1 MAAKKAR
8 HPYNSHMGRV
18 IGYVW
23 LLYFPYSILD
33 YLPPKQPSDYLWL
46 AVAGVFLVNYILVME
61 RPNTWRVTI
70 PLEVLACCLF
80 AIFAQGFYL
89 LIFPGW
95 QVASILSNYPKRL
108 FAAFLVAYY
117 GSLIIGIAVLYW
129 QHTTINWSSW
139 SGGAIWAFIF
149 PAVSPIFS
157 YSFSKSITRSIRLAQ
172 SNSRLEAVVR
182 RGERE
187 RIARDLHDNLGQSFS
202 MITVKAQLVQ
212 KLLAKQPDKVAGEL
226 QDIAATSRQNL
237 QLVRNIVNDL
247 RQESL
252 ADVLLAQEKNLRE
265 TRIALYTEGE
275 QAADAWPT
283 KCQVTLAAVLQEAI
297 TNVIRHS
304 HARQVTVTFTVTPDQ
319 YRMAVQDNGI
329 GKDYHR
335 TNSHGVSG
343 MIERVEQE
351 QGSLTI
357 VANHIGTLVTATL
370 PRKEAHSA

>member
-95 QVASILSNYPKRL
+95 QVASILSNYPKRW
-108 FAAFLVAYY
+108 FAAFLAAYY
-117 GSLIIGIAVLYW
+117 GSLIIGIAVLYH
-129 QHTTINWSSW
+129 QYTTINWAN
-139 SGGAIWAFIF
+139 GAIWAFIF
-149 PAVSPIFS
+149 PAISPIFS

-202 MITVKAQLVQ
+202 MITVKAQLAQ

-304 HARQVTVTFTVTPDQ
+304 HARQVTVTFTATPDQ

-343 MIERVEQE
+343 MIERVAQE

>member
-1 MAAKKAR
+1 MAAPKKR
-8 HPYNSHMGRV
+8 RPYNRHMSRV

-23 LLYFPYSILD
+23 LLYFPYSIIS
-33 YLPPKQPSDYLWL
+33 YLPPKRPSDYLWL
-46 AVAGVFLVNYILVME
+46 SVAGVFLVSYILVME
-61 RPNTWRVTI
+61 RPNTWRFSI
-70 PLEVLACCLF
+70 PIEVLACALF

-95 QVASILSNYPKRL
+95 QVASILSNYPKRQ
-108 FAAFLVAYY
+108 FAVFLVAYY
-117 GSLIIGIAVLYW
+117 GALIGGIAMLYW
-129 QHTTINWSSW
+129 QYTTINW
-139 SGGAIWAFIF
+139 GDGAAWGMIF
-149 PAVSPIFS
+149 PTISPIFS
-157 YSFSKSITRSIRLAQ
+157 YSFSKSVSRSIRLAQ

-202 MITVKAQLVQ
+202 MITVKAQLAE
-212 KLLAKQPDKVAGEL
+212 KLLEKQPEKAVGEL
-226 QDIAATSRQNL
+226 QDIADTSRENL

-265 TRIALYTEGE
+265 ARISLYTEGE
-275 QAADAWPT
+275 ELADDWPT
-283 KCQVTLAAVLQEAI
+283 ACQVTLAAVLQEAI

-304 HARQVTVTFTVTPDQ
+304 QARQVTVTFTATNAQ
-319 YRMAVQDNGI
+319 YIMTVQDNGV

-343 MIERVEQE
+343 MLERVEQV
-351 QGSLTI
+351 GGTLKI
-357 VANHIGTLVTATL
+357 VANQIGTLVTATL
-370 PRKEAHSA
+370 PRKEVETK

>member
-1 MAAKKAR
+1 
-8 HPYNSHMGRV
+8 
-18 IGYVW
+18 
-23 LLYFPYSILD
+23 
-33 YLPPKQPSDYLWL
+33 
-46 AVAGVFLVNYILVME
+46 
-61 RPNTWRVTI
+61 
-70 PLEVLACCLF
+70 
-80 AIFAQGFYL
+80 
-89 LIFPGW
+89 
-95 QVASILSNYPKRL
+95 
-108 FAAFLVAYY
+108 
-117 GSLIIGIAVLYW
+117 
-129 QHTTINWSSW
+129 
-139 SGGAIWAFIF
+139 
-149 PAVSPIFS
+149 
-157 YSFSKSITRSIRLAQ
+157 
-172 SNSRLEAVVR
+172 
-182 RGERE
+182 
-187 RIARDLHDNLGQSFS
+187 
-202 MITVKAQLVQ
+202 
-212 KLLAKQPDKVAGEL
+212 AGEL